1 MTRHQSIAHTNAKKR
16 SIIVSNETPRN
27 IIGPL
32 IRELR
37 ETKGWTQADLARE
50 LRLLRSEISETDLA
64 RIEARELMVKDFE
77 TLYLLTALQISQQ
90 DFWRRLAEKP
100 PGLPGQEGA

>member
-1 MTRHQSIAHTNAKKR
+1 M
-16 SIIVSNETPRN
+16 SNENPKN

-32 IRELR
+32 IRKLR
-37 ETKGWTQADLARE
+37 EEKGWTQADFGRE
-50 LRLLRSEISETDLA
+50 LRKLKTEFSDSDVA

-90 DFWRRLAEKP
+90 DFWRRLAEMSP
-100 PGLPGQEGA
+100 ELPGQRGE

>member
-1 MTRHQSIAHTNAKKR
+1 MT
-16 SIIVSNETPRN
+16 NENPKN

-32 IRELR
+32 VRELR
-37 ETKGWTQADLARE
+37 EAKGWTQADLARE
-50 LRLLRSEISETDLA
+50 LRLLRSELSEADVA

-90 DFWRRLAEKP
+90 ESWRRLAEKS
-100 PGLPGQEGA
+100 PGLPGQRGE

>member
-1 MTRHQSIAHTNAKKR
+1 M
-16 SIIVSNETPRN
+16 SNETPKN

-32 IRELR
+32 VRELR
-37 ETKGWTQADLARE
+37 EAKGWTQADLARE
-50 LRLLRSEISETDLA
+50 LHRLQSELTESDLA

-90 DFWRRLAEKP
+90 DFWRRLAEMAP
-100 PGLPGQEGA
+100 ELPGKESR